1 MTATDV
7 FAALGD
13 PTRRQL
19 LELIGEHA
27 GGASASALAGRMPIS
42 RQAVTQHLAVLE
54 EARLVA
60 RARRGREVMY
70 TVQPEEIAEA
80 AAWLS
85 VRASCWRDRL
95 DALRAEAESG
105 V

>member
-1 MTATDV
+1 
-7 FAALGD
+7 
-13 PTRRQL
+13 
-19 LELIGEHA
+19 
-27 GGASASALAGRMPIS
+27 
-42 RQAVTQHLAVLE
+42 
-54 EARLVA
+54 
-60 RARRGREVMY
+60 MY